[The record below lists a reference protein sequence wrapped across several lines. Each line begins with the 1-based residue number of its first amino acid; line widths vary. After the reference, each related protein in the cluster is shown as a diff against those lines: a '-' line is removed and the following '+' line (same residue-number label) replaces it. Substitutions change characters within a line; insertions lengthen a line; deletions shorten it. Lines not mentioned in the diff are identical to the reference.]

1 MDTRVDAWSD
11 NLPLL
16 TVRLSL
22 MAVVEGDI
30 PTLAALGNDFEIAKY
45 TARMPYPLTEA
56 AVASWLGS
64 HGPNKTA
71 LKICRRS
78 DGAICGQVGITRTD
92 PGRGELGYWIGRAHW
107 GQGIATEAAQ
117 AILDFAFAELA
128 MEEIEASCRVTNPG
142 SRRVI
147 EKCGFQPRGHGLMHS
162 VAVGGT
168 VPIERY
174 GLDRKTWRSL
184 KTWAH
189 A

>member
-1 MDTRVDAWSD
+1 MEPCVDAWSES
-11 NLPLL
+11 LPLL
-16 TVRLSL
+16 TPRLALQPVGEADVS
-22 MAVVEGDI
+22 A
-30 PTLAALGNDFEIAKY
+30 LATLGNDFEIAKH
-45 TARMPYPLTEA
+45 TARMPHPLTEA
-56 AVASWLGS
+56 AVANWLGS

-71 LKICRRS
+71 LKVCRRS
-78 DGAICGQVGITRTD
+78 DGEILGQIGITRTEAD
-92 PGRGELGYWIGRAHW
+92 RGDLGYWIGRDYW
-107 GQGIATEAAQ
+107 GEGIATEAAQ

-128 MEEIEASCRVTNPG
+128 MDEVEASCRVTNPG